1 MDYFGID
8 AGELEG
14 GSQASPIL
22 EGGSARAHK
31 KRVLSFNNSIY
42 KVWRAMRY
50 DVSMSKTAMAALNSM
65 VMQIGTEIAESAA
78 EGVQHS
84 GSKTI
89 NERAIELAL
98 ERMYGKS
105 WRSHLSGMS
114 GGETS
119 GAELAGGDLEGGDL
133 EGGDLEGG
141 DLEGGDLEGGELEGG
156 DLEGGELE
164 GGELEGGKKHKKRS
178 HAKKGHKSPAKK
190 RKSPKKKSPK
200 RRSPAKRRLN
210 GGEPTGAADA
220 PANLLASLSSSEIL
234 AGGEQATEQL
244 AGGEDLAGGKGY
256 KGDGM
261 KFSVSRTEK
270 LIRAAAKSHQR
281 VSPTA
286 SAHLAS
292 FLHSFLR
299 KLFLMSKGAMSADK
313 RKRLTSSHL
322 ALGAESSPMLSKALA
337 GAHFSRGH
345 TVHSESHKH
354 HRAHSPAKRAH
365 SPAKRAH
372 SPAKRARK
380 H

>member
-42 KVWRAMRY
+42 KVWRAMKY

-89 NERAIELAL
+89 NERAIDLAL

-105 WRSHLSGMS
+105 WRSHLSG
-114 GGETS
+114 GETGA

-141 DLEGGDLEGGELEGG
+141 DLEGGDLEGGEGG

-210 GGEPTGAADA
+210 GGEPTGAVDA

-244 AGGEDLAGGKGY
+244 AGGEDLAGGKGV
-256 KGDGM
+256 M

-345 TVHSESHKH
+345 TVHSESRKH
-354 HRAHSPAKRAH
+354 HHAH